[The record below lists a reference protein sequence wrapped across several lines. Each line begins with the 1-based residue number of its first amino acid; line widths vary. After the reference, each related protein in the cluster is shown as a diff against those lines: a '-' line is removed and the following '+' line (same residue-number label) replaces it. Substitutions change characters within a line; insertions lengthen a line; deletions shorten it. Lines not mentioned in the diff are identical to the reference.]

1 MCNVNG
7 LACKFRANT
16 DGGVQRQWRHTLC
29 VVDVSPGGGLELA
42 FPATAAAVG
51 THRL

>member
-7 LACKFRANT
+7 TACKLRANVY
-16 DGGVQRQWRHTLC
+16 GGVQRQWHTLC
-29 VVDVSPGGGLELA
+29 VVDVAPGGGLELA

>member
-7 LACKFRANT
+7 MACKFRANT
-16 DGGVQRQWRHTLC
+16 NGGVQRQWHTLC
-29 VVDVSPGGGLELA
+29 VVDVAPGGGLELA